1 MDITESQSEKI
12 QQFRD
17 ITGLDSTS
25 EADNVTN
32 LLRINDWNL
41 NNAVSIYFDSGF
53 ESITSNT
60 GVEEMIESDQQQSAF
75 NESNVSH
82 RHEDSRSVVNLQSE
96 LFLDNYIPKLPKAPK
111 ISNQWQ
117 LEIGLHMSQ
126 RDQLVKNEHEFQSP
140 TPIPKQSNLWIIL
153 LIIPKS
159 LLSLLLSLFKLLFG
173 KRSIPLNR
181 FPRKFNYLE
190 YDPDYKMRI
199 EQEDEHINEKEFGNV
214 ELQEKEGQ
222 SNSSSNQLIEKKDL
236 QLLKEINEKY
246 NSSSFNELYQLSQ
259 TKYSWLLVILVNNS
273 EQSKRFLN
281 SFILN
286 ESFNKFNENVN
297 IFINNVEKSPEAF
310 TIGETYKVKKLPYV
324 MLCGNVTNNPSIMSS
339 MSIVYKS
346 NISSNVL
353 ESVQD
358 VSQTV
363 NRTYRGLNKVMEHF
377 NPQLISQ
384 RFDQQ
389 EIEFSRM
396 LKDQQDAAYIESLV
410 RDKQKKQEKELKQ
423 QLIETELQL
432 AKQRELYLYQKLK
445 SKGWIDSLEDEIKQQ
460 NVKLAIKLP
469 DGTRIIEIF
478 SKKIQTKELYL
489 FVELKLFL
497 NDLINS
503 EENEFKDE
511 NDVLV
516 KVEEEISIDNKDETW
531 TLDEYFEKFPV
542 RFELIQPFPKK
553 VIEINSNEIGLTK
566 ELKNGGNL
574 LVEYLEDE
582 DDGTDE
588 E

>member
-53 ESITSNT
+53 ELITSNT
-60 GVEEMIESDQQQSAF
+60 GVEEMIESDQQQLAF

-478 SKKIQTKELYL
+478 LKKIQTKELYL